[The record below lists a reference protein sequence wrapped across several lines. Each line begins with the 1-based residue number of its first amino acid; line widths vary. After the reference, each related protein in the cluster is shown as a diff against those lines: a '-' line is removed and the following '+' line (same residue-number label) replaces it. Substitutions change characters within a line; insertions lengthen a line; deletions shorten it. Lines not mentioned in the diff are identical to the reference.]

1 MYQDQD
7 SLQMTNCVELIGT
20 IERIDALHKGLTGD
34 SVIELRI
41 ERTTPGKS
49 DLVKVAVQN
58 KLLPYVEVGMKV
70 YVKGLLYMYCH
81 PHKSFA
87 SWKLR
92 VMCTHLEIVEHDVQD
107 MNYVSMC
114 GKIAK
119 LGKMRIT
126 PVSEKL
132 IIDFQMQVYSWKD
145 EKIPVIAWGRDA
157 RVIDTVYLN
166 SPQQEIQIVGR
177 LQERYF
183 EKVFNNGNKVI
194 ENVYEVSARYI
205 GLI

>member
-7 SLQMTNCVELIGT
+7 SLQMRNCVELIGT

-49 DLVKVAVQN
+49 DLIKIGVQN
-58 KLLPYVEVGMKV
+58 KQLPYVEVGMKV
-70 YVKGLLYMYCH
+70 YVKGLLYMYWH

-87 SWKLR
+87 SWKIR
-92 VMCTHLEIVEHDVQD
+92 VMCTQLEIVEHNVRD
-107 MNYVSMC
+107 MNYVSVC
-114 GKIAK
+114 GRIAK

-132 IIDFQMQVYSWKD
+132 IIDFQMQICSWKD
-145 EKIPVIAWGRDA
+145 ERIPIIAWGRDA
-157 RVIDTVYLN
+157 RIVDTVYLN

-183 EKVFNNGNKVI
+183 EKIFKDGTKIV
-194 ENVYEVSARYI
+194 ENVYEVSARYV